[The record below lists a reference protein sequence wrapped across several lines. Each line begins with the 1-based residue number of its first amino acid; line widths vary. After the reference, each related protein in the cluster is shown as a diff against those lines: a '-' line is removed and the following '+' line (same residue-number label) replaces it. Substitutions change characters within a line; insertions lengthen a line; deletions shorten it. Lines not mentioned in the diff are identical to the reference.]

1 VHFGYP
7 CTLSL
12 IHYAITLA
20 GICLLRDMGAFKPR
34 EKTPMTPRLWMLSLV
49 VGVAPGINN
58 ISLELNSVGFY
69 TVAKLMVSLLQ

>member
-1 VHFGYP
+1 
-7 CTLSL
+7 
-12 IHYAITLA
+12 
-20 GICLLRDMGAFKPR
+20 MGAFKPR